1 MNTAVITGVS
11 SGIGLG
17 IARVLSQHG
26 WLVFGSVRKRAD
38 GERVQRELGDR
49 FVPLEFDVTDGAAVN
64 RAADLVRD
72 RLQRQTLSGLVNN
85 AGVAVPGPLLHQ
97 PIEDFQQQLDINVV
111 GVLRV
116 VQAFAPLLG
125 ADPALSGRSGRVVN
139 ISSVGGRLAPPF
151 LGAYAASKH
160 AIEGLSESLRRE
172 LMLYGID
179 VVIVG
184 PGAVATPIWDK
195 AQEVDLAPYAHT
207 DYVES
212 MKTFRDAALKD
223 GRAGFPPERVGDV
236 VLRALTVSRP
246 RVRYAV
252 VPKSL
257 VNWTLPRLLPRRWID
272 RLIASRLKMNS
283 ANRR

>member
-1 MNTAVITGVS
+1 MEWGEMTMATAVITGVS

-26 WLVFGSVRKRAD
+26 WSVFGSVRKRAD
-38 GERVQRELGDR
+38 GERVQRELGER
-49 FVPLEFDVTDGAAVN
+49 FVPLELDVTDGGAVS
-64 RAADLVRD
+64 RAADIVRE
-72 RLQRQTLSGLVNN
+72 RLHGRTLSGLVNN

-97 PIEDFQQQLDINVV
+97 PVEDFQRQLDINVV

-116 VQAFAPLLG
+116 IQAFAPLLG
-125 ADPALSGRSGRVVN
+125 ADRALSGPSGRVVN

-195 AQEVDLAPYAHT
+195 AQNVDLAPYAHT

-212 MKTFRDAALKD
+212 MKTFREAALKD
-223 GRAGFPPERVGDV
+223 GRTIPHDLSFEPDD
-236 VLRALTVSRP
+236 
-246 RVRYAV
+246 
-252 VPKSL
+252 
-257 VNWTLPRLLPRRWID
+257 I
-272 RLIASRLKMNS
+272 
-283 ANRR
+283 

>member
-1 MNTAVITGVS
+1 MDTAVITGVS

-38 GERVQRELGDR
+38 GERVQRELGER
-49 FVPLEFDVTDGAAVN
+49 FVPLEFDVTDGAAVS
-64 RAADLVRD
+64 RAADLVRE
-72 RLQRQTLSGLVNN
+72 RLHRQTLSGLVNN

-116 VQAFAPLLG
+116 IQAFAPLLG
-125 ADPALSGRSGRVVN
+125 ADPALSGRSGRIVN

-212 MKTFRDAALKD
+212 MKTFREAALKD

-236 VLRALTVSRP
+236 VLRALTVARP

-257 VNWTLPRLLPRRWID
+257 INWTLPRLLPRRWID
-272 RLIASRLKMNS
+272 RLIASRLHMKG
-283 ANRR
+283 ATRR